1 MDRGQLD
8 VALASVD
15 RVLEVRYYRLMPVV
29 QCHLH
34 DLRARI
40 LARMGRQREAEEA
53 LARAFE
59 ATCRVIGPNWAVT
72 GVWYGAA
79 DVAEYGDDPDRAE
92 AYLRQGLEKARRGDI
107 GLHIGM
113 IGLRLI
119 PYLLDVGEV
128 AVASDLLR
136 EAEAALASVNRLDD
150 FYLPMIE
157 LRRSQIAG
165 ASGHVGEAAARLAEA
180 IPDDVDDP
188 AHFALL
194 IEQLEVTGLL
204 LASLSGP
211 LAWDVFAAVDR
222 WNDEAGAV
230 LNPAT
235 IRRRR
240 ELLGR
245 SALTGDVQ
253 APGLGEAL
261 RAARQALSALVST
274 V

>member
-1 MDRGQLD
+1 
-8 VALASVD
+8 
-15 RVLEVRYYRLMPVV
+15 
-29 QCHLH
+29 
-34 DLRARI
+34 
-40 LARMGRQREAEEA
+40 
-53 LARAFE
+53 
-59 ATCRVIGPNWAVT
+59 
-72 GVWYGAA
+72 
-79 DVAEYGDDPDRAE
+79 
-92 AYLRQGLEKARRGDI
+92 
-107 GLHIGM
+107 M

-119 PYLLDVGEV
+119 PYLIDDREVG
-128 AVASDLLR
+128 VASDLLR

-157 LRRSQIAG
+157 LRRSQIAV

-204 LASLSGP
+204 LGSISDPAAG
-211 LAWDVFAAVDR
+211 DVFAAVDR

-230 LNPAT
+230 LNPIT
-235 IRRRR
+235 IARRR

-253 APGLGEAL
+253 AEGLGEAL